1 LHLIAV
7 GSNAKYMA
15 ETLEAESRDSRG
27 KRNAKR
33 LRLGGKVPAVLYGH
47 GQKTVSLAVPAEQIT
62 TAIRHGSRVVKLK
75 GAANDSALIREL
87 QYDTFGLEILH
98 IDFARVSEHE
108 RVRVEV
114 PLEIRGHAAGIKE
127 GGVIEHLIH
136 TIEIECP
143 VSAIPEKVI
152 INVATLKLEESMTV
166 GQATLPE
173 GAKIVSGADEI
184 AVQCIKPKAEEEE
197 AAAEPGAEDA
207 VEPELIRKE
216 KPAEEEEEKE

>member
-1 LHLIAV
+1 
-7 GSNAKYMA
+7 
-15 ETLEAESRDSRG
+15 
-27 KRNAKR
+27 
-33 LRLGGKVPAVLYGH
+33 
-47 GQKTVSLAVPAEQIT
+47 
-62 TAIRHGSRVVKLK
+62 RVVKLK

-114 PLEIRGHAAGIKE
+114 PLEIRGQAAGLKE
-127 GGVIEHLIH
+127 GRIIEHLIH
-136 TIEIECP
+136 TVEIECP
-143 VSAIPEKVI
+143 VSAIPDKVT
-152 INVATLKLEESMTV
+152 INIAALKLEDSMTV

-197 AAAEPGAEDA
+197 GAAEPAAEGGA
-207 VEPELIRKE
+207 EPELIRKE
-216 KPAEEEEEKE
+216 KPAE

>member
-1 LHLIAV
+1 
-7 GSNAKYMA
+7 MA
-15 ETLEAESRDSRG
+15 ETLKAEHRESHG

-33 LRLGGKVPAVLYGH
+33 LRADGKVPAVLYGH
-47 GQKTVSLAVPAEQIT
+47 GQKTVSLTLPVDQLTAAV
-62 TAIRHGSRVVKLK
+62 RHGARVVKLQ

-98 IDFARVSEHE
+98 VDFARVSEHE

-114 PLEIRGHAAGIKE
+114 PLEIRGQAAGIKE
-127 GGVIEHLIH
+127 GGMLEHLIH
-136 TIEIECP
+136 TVEIECP
-143 VSAIPEKVI
+143 VSAIPEKVF
-152 INVATLKLEESMTV
+152 INVAALKLDDSMTV

-184 AVQCIKPKAEEEE
+184 AVQCIKPKAEDEEG
-197 AAAEPGAEDA
+197 AAEPGAEGA

-216 KPAEEEEEKE
+216 KPAEDEEEKE